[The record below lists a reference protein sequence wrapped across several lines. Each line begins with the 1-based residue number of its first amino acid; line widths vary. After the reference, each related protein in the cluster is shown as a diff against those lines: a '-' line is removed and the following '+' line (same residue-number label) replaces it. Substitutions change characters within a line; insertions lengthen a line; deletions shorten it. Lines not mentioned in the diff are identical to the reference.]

1 MSEVQ
6 KYVQKLQREEKKVLE
21 EIAIKERTLSRIRVK
36 LSDPEFH
43 LAKELNRGA
52 VKVSKLMGKEVA
64 PKNKTVLKRKPAV
77 EEKIEIPTVEMPLPV
92 PAPAAPEKKK
102 SSGSFFG

>member
-6 KYVQKLQREEKKVLE
+6 KYIQKLQREEKKVLE

-64 PKNKTVLKRKPAV
+64 QKNKTVLKRNKAEV
-77 EEKIEIPTVEMPLPV
+77 EKVEIPTVEMELSG
-92 PAPAAPEKKK
+92 PAAAAGEDKK
-102 SSGSFFG
+102 SKGTFF